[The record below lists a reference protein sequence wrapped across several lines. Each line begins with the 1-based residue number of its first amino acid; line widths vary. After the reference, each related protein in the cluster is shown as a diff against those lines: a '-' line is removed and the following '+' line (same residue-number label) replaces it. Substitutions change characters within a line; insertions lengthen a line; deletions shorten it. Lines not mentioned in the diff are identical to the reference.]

1 MAVSVA
7 VPNEDLL
14 ARSLR
19 KVDTERQRSGTL
31 GDFCMKSRLKT
42 FGAWWEH
49 LRNAEGD
56 HRSHATKR
64 HARTA
69 LTANKQSTAT
79 RELFRPYC
87 TALPFAVPPPTYEE
101 SIQDLPPDY
110 TDTDGQAIVQLCLI
124 TVEAKEDDSIHAQGH
139 WNEGKP
145 CSQPSR
151 SGKSASE
158 IDWSQIEGVRSH
170 ANKKAKQAA
179 KKAQQD
185 KWADSDN
192 EDKQSGGADG
202 GDGGDN
208 GGGDGGSGAGGDA
221 PDGSGGG
228 DDADDWGG
236 WGSSKK
242 DKVGTCRCRVSM
254 TWSAQSLTL

>member
-1 MAVSVA
+1 VS
-7 VPNEDLL
+7 
-14 ARSLR
+14 
-19 KVDTERQRSGTL
+19 
-31 GDFCMKSRLKT
+31 
-42 FGAWWEH
+42 
-49 LRNAEGD
+49 
-56 HRSHATKR
+56 
-64 HARTA
+64 
-69 LTANKQSTAT
+69 
-79 RELFRPYC
+79 
-87 TALPFAVPPPTYEE
+87 
-101 SIQDLPPDY
+101 
-110 TDTDGQAIVQLCLI
+110 LI
-124 TVEAKEDDSIHAQGH
+124 TVIAKEDNSIPAQCP
-139 WNEGKP
+139 WNTDKSFAQPPLSEKP
-145 CSQPSR
+145 
-151 SGKSASE
+151 ASE

-221 PDGSGGG
+221 PDGNGGG

-242 DKVGTCRCRVSM
+242 DKVGTRGCLMIMNWIV
-254 TWSAQSLTL
+254 QSLIL